1 MQWNLRGAE
10 KQSPARRAGLDFDHT

>member
-10 KQSPARRAGLDFDHT
+10 KQQPARRAGLDFDDA